1 MENLEFFLELNKVR
15 VAIQE
20 MEEGFA
26 GMKSHVRKYYLLIY
40 CERKI
45 LLTDKKNNLYKII
58 EQAHSMGAKH
68 ASKALFSSELKKNFT
83 HHIKYL
89 DTCM

>member
-26 GMKSHVRKYYLLIY
+26 GMKSHIRKYYLLIY
-40 CERKI
+40 YERKI
-45 LLTDKKNNLYKII
+45 LLTDKKTIYMHVVLNID
-58 EQAHSMGAKH
+58 
-68 ASKALFSSELKKNFT
+68 KK
-83 HHIKYL
+83 
-89 DTCM
+89 